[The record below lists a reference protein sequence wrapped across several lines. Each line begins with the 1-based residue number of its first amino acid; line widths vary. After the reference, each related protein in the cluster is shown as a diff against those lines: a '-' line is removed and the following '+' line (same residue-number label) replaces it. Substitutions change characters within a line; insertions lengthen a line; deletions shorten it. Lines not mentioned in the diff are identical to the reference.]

1 MTGPGS
7 LALGLLVVAAA
18 VIAVA
23 RRLDVRLVLFVA
35 ALVLGGIAGDLG
47 PVIRTFL
54 VTLSSEQF
62 IVPICSAMGFA
73 QVLRHSGCD
82 QHLVQ
87 LLVKPIRRVR
97 ALMIPGAVAIG
108 CIVNISVISQASTAV
123 AVGAVLVPL
132 LRAARLSSTTI
143 GAALL
148 LGASIGGE
156 LLNPGAPEMNTV
168 ARVLKVESAECV
180 QRVLP
185 HLLVQFAIATSLF
198 WIISLRAERRN
209 RADGSD
215 IEELPAFRVNLF
227 KAAVPVLPLIILMIV
242 GPPFNL
248 LSLPQGWLVEP
259 GRLDSLRHQMN
270 ETVGAAYDRWSR
282 ETAVLSFGS
291 RLIGVSML
299 IGAVLAAFAAPGRAR
314 DSAKVYFEGAGYAL
328 TNIVSVIVAAN
339 CFGAGIK
346 QLHLDD
352 PIRQMIGDRPEMVW
366 LLSGGLTL
374 AFALLCG
381 SGMAATQSLFEIF
394 GFPGLGK
401 ETLLRVGAVTSVA
414 AAAGRTMSPVA
425 AVVLT
430 CSKLT
435 DSNPLAIARR
445 VAGPLIAATATTIL
459 FAWWRG

>member
-1 MTGPGS
+1 
-7 LALGLLVVAAA
+7 
-18 VIAVA
+18 
-23 RRLDVRLVLFVA
+23 VLFVA
-35 ALVLGGIAGDLG
+35 ALVLGGLAGDLG

-73 QVLRHSGCD
+73 QVLRYSGCD

-87 LLVKPIRRVR
+87 LLVKPLRHVH
-97 ALMIPGAVAIG
+97 ALLIPGTVAVG
-108 CIVNISVISQASTAV
+108 CLVNISVISQASTAV
-123 AVGAVLVPL
+123 AVSAVLVPL
-132 LRAARLSSTTI
+132 LRAARISATTI

-168 ARVLKVESAECV
+168 ARVLKVESSQCV
-180 QRVLP
+180 ERVLP
-185 HLLVQFAIATSLF
+185 LLLVQFAVATSVF
-198 WIISLRAERRN
+198 WLISVRSEKRN
-209 RADGSD
+209 PVEEAADS
-215 IEELPAFRVNLF
+215 EELPEFRVNLF
-227 KAAVPVLPLIILMIV
+227 KAAVPLLPLAILMIV

-248 LSLPQGWLVEP
+248 ISVPQGWLVEP
-259 GRLDSLRHQMN
+259 PRLEPLRSQMN
-270 ETVGAAYDRWSR
+270 EAVGVAYDRWAR
-282 ETAVLSFGS
+282 ESAVLSFGS

-299 IGAVLAAFAAPGRAR
+299 IGAVLAALAAPGRAR
-314 DSAKVYFEGAGYAL
+314 DTAKVYFEGAGYAF
-328 TNIVSVIVAAN
+328 THIVSVIVAAN

-346 QLHLDD
+346 QLHLDE
-352 PIRQMIGDRPEMVW
+352 PIRQMIGDRPELAWV
-366 LLSGGLTL
+366 LSGGITL
-374 AFALLCG
+374 AFAALCG

-394 GFPGLGK
+394 AYPGLGT
-401 ETLLRVGAVTSVA
+401 ETLLRVGAVTSIA

-435 DSNPLAIARR
+435 DSNSLAIARR
-445 VAGPLIAATATTIL
+445 VAGPLIVATGAMIL